1 MVDFTLSEEQQ
12 MLQELAREFAT
23 ENVRPMAEHWDAKSE
38 FPMEAIEAAH
48 ELGLMNLHIPEEY
61 GGMGMGTM
69 DEVIVQE
76 EFAWGDPGFATASYS
91 NGLTAAPIITGGTE
105 EQKAK

>member
-48 ELGLMNLHIPEEY
+48 EL
-61 GGMGMGTM
+61 
-69 DEVIVQE
+69 V
-76 EFAWGDPGFATASYS
+76 
-91 NGLTAAPIITGGTE
+91 
-105 EQKAK
+105 